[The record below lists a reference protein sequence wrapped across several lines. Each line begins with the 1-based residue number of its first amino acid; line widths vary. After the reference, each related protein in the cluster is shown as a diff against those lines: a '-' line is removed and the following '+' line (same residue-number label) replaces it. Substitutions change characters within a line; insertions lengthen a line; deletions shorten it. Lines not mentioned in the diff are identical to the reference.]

1 MQISNKQSI
10 RRLIRYVRA
19 MAILHNFFVEHNP
32 PSSWIDPD
40 DRDDQFLNDLNNL
53 SGNMTRPQGELGN
66 CCHEVLNYLKEIIE
80 F

>member
-40 DRDDQFLNDLNNL
+40 DRDDQFLNDLNYL
-53 SGNMTRPQGELGN
+53 SGNMTRQ
-66 CCHEVLNYLKEIIE
+66 
-80 F
+80 